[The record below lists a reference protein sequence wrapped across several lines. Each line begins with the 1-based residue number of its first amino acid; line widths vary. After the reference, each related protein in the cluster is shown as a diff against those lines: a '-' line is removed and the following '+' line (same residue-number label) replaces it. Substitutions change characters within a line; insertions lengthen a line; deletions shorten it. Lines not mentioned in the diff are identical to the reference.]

1 MRIWL
6 VESREESNMETGAR
20 RGPWYPCGY
29 EVHRKKKD
37 AEVDETKLLCAAA
50 GITVKTFEQSNVPRV
65 ENFVRIAAVAM
76 AKRQLNL
83 EKAARKW

>member
-6 VESREESNMETGAR
+6 VESREESNIYTGAR

-37 AEVDETKLLCAAA
+37 AEVEVAKLGGRGPYRA
-50 GITVKTFEQSNVPRV
+50 VQY
-65 ENFVRIAAVAM
+65 VR
-76 AKRQLNL
+76 KGDT
-83 EKAARKW
+83 